1 MNYICTLINSIKIIK
16 TKIMTKKLFLTAIVT
31 LSITFGFS
39 QTKEELEAQKAEKQ
53 AIADAAQKEAN
64 ALQAQ
69 IDALPGWRV
78 GAFGVIGG
86 SLSNFNNWYSQG
98 APNNSSGNIGF
109 TVNGYANL
117 IQEKFFWRNAL
128 TTNLNW
134 VKLDNKD
141 TNLDSDKFEPTTDVF
156 NISSLYGRN
165 LTDKL
170 AASALMEYRTT
181 ILNNFND
188 PGYLDLGIGAT
199 WTPIENLIV
208 VIHPLNYNFVFADND
223 TVFESSLGA
232 KIVADYTRQIGAINF
247 KTNLSMF
254 QSYKSGDLSNFTWT
268 NSFSYTLW
276 KMIGVGFDF
285 GLRSNKQEALNYALG
300 QFDPMGGGAT
310 PTFDNIDN
318 ELQTYYTLGLTY
330 KF

>member
-1 MNYICTLINSIKIIK
+1 MLKMILLCSVFLGMTL
-16 TKIMTKKLFLTAIVT
+16 A
-31 LSITFGFS
+31 GQS
-39 QTKEELEAQKAEKQ
+39 QTKEELETQKAEKQ
-53 AIADAAQKEAN
+53 AIADAAQAEAN

-78 GAFGVIGG
+78 GAFGTIGG
-86 SLSNFNNWYSQG
+86 SLSNFNNWYAQG

-117 IQEKFFWRNAL
+117 IEEKFFWRNAL

-141 TNLDSDKFEPTTDVF
+141 IDTDDDDFNPTTDVF

-165 LTDKL
+165 ITEKI
-170 AASALMEYRTT
+170 AVSALMEYRTT
-181 ILNNFND
+181 VLNNFND
-188 PGYLDLGIGAT
+188 PGYLDVGIGAT
-199 WTPIENLIV
+199 WTTIENLIV
-208 VIHPLNYNFVFADND
+208 VVHPLNYNFVFAEND
-223 TVFESSLGA
+223 AVFESSLGA

-247 KTNLSMF
+247 KTNLSAF
-254 QSYKSGDLSNFTWT
+254 QSYKSNDISNFTWT

-285 GLRSNKQEALNYALG
+285 GLRSNKQEALAYALG
-300 QFDPMGGGAT
+300 QFDPLSGDDE
-310 PTFDNIDN
+310 PTFDNVDN
-318 ELQTYYTLGLTY
+318 ELQTYYTIGLSY

>member
-1 MNYICTLINSIKIIK
+1 
-16 TKIMTKKLFLTAIVT
+16 MTKKLLFAVT
-31 LSITFGFS
+31 LMLTVSFGFS
-39 QTKEELEAQKAEKQ
+39 QTKEELQAQKSEKQ
-53 AIADAAQKEAN
+53 AAADALQAEAN

-78 GAFGVIGG
+78 GAFGTIGG

-98 APNNSSGNIGF
+98 APNNSSGSIGITF
-109 TVNGYANL
+109 NGYANL
-117 IQEKFFWRNAL
+117 IQEKFFWRNSL
-128 TTNLNW
+128 NTNLNW

-141 TNLDSDKFEPTTDVF
+141 TDLDDDSFNPTTDVF
-156 NISSLYGRN
+156 NITSLYGRN
-165 LTDKL
+165 ITEKL
-170 AASALMEYRTT
+170 AASTLLEYRTT
-181 ILNNFND
+181 LLNNFND
-188 PGYLDLGIGAT
+188 PGYLDLGVGVT
-199 WTPIENLIV
+199 WTPITDLIV
-208 VIHPLNYNFVFADND
+208 VIHPLNYNFVFSKGD

-232 KIVADYTRQIGAINF
+232 KIVADYTRQIGDINF

-254 QSYKSGDLSNFTWT
+254 QSYKSGDYSNWTWN

-300 QFDPMGGGAT
+300 QLPADFVGEQ

-318 ELQTYYTLGLTY
+318 DLQTYYTVGLSY